1 MGVSFRACTQPT
13 GKAVAWFSPMEDL
26 EEDKAAGLPTA
37 L

>member
-1 MGVSFRACTQPT
+1 MGVSFRACTQPM
-13 GKAVAWFSPMEDL
+13 GKAVAWLSPMEDL